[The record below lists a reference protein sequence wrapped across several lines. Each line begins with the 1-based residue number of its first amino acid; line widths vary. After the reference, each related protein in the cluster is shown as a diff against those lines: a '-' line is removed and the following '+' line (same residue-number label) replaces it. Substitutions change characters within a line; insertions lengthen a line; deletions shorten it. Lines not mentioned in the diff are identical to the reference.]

1 MGIVLLLELFLYWWQ
16 QVFLVINSSYM
27 WRSYTSD
34 HSNLLSS
41 TFTYTIY
48 SSTSELKFSKKWF
61 SWPTKFL
68 SKMEMTSHL
77 FAQESLLQYLVLPS
91 FPTKSRIS
99 LIWILFW
106 RWRFHYRESK
116 RDARTV
122 EVETKVATKEGDW
135 PTFYLAYTSNLKV
148 MRSGNLDI
156 WIVNDRVAPYLKIKL
171 KRCKLIYQIKFSS

>member
-1 MGIVLLLELFLYWWQ
+1 MWASSYYEEDSTTELFLYWWQ

-135 PTFYLAYTSNLKV
+135 PTFYLAYRALHGL
-148 MRSGNLDI
+148 M
-156 WIVNDRVAPYLKIKL
+156 
-171 KRCKLIYQIKFSS
+171 KFW

>member
-1 MGIVLLLELFLYWWQ
+1 
-16 QVFLVINSSYM
+16 M

-135 PTFYLAYTSNLKV
+135 PTFYLAYRVRFIGSFVSSEFLWKDQEFKIVEEVWPPLKMKNKVGLTSSTILNSCSF
-148 MRSGNLDI
+148 R
-156 WIVNDRVAPYLKIKL
+156 RY
-171 KRCKLIYQIKFSS
+171 RCSFIGCSFKSV